1 MATSRFPPDYLDFL
15 MQKFAEDSKLG
26 VAGTPFTEDGGY
38 DTAKDSF
45 EGENYV
51 AGGCQLFRR
60 ACFEEI
66 GGYVPNAAG
75 GLDWIAVT
83 TARMKGWKVRSFPE
97 KRFHH
102 YRTLGTAQRNQLS
115 ALFSYGER
123 AYYLGW
129 SPIWQFVRCI
139 YRMIRKPIVV
149 GGMAL
154 LLGYCLG
161 GNKTDSASRLAR
173 RRPLSSTRTNG
184 EIAGNSGASITLQ
197 EDRQFSCRT
206 PFRCGARA
214 SPKRICPLRI

>member
-1 MATSRFPPDYLDFL
+1 

-115 ALFSYGER
+115 A
-123 AYYLGW
+123 
-129 SPIWQFVRCI
+129 Q
-139 YRMIRKPIVV
+139 
-149 GGMAL
+149 L
-154 LLGYCLG
+154 LLWGTSLLPGLVADLAIRSLHLSHDQETGCRRRNGTFARLLLG

-173 RRPLSSTRTNG
+173 SRPLSSTRTNG
-184 EIAGNSGASITLQ
+184 EITGNSVASITFQ

-214 SPKRICPLRI
+214 SPKRICPLPI